1 MRKMTYFNL
10 EETFDAFVTSEE
22 IGADK
27 PDYRNFELVL
37 NKLGLTKKN
46 NIWMVGDNPYTDIIG
61 ARSIGATTFQK

>member
-1 MRKMTYFNL
+1 MTDLTSHIQMRKMTYFNL

-37 NKLGLTKKN
+37 NKLSISN
-46 NIWMVGDNPYTDIIG
+46 PPQNSIWMIGDNVQ
-61 ARSIGATTFQK
+61 SIY